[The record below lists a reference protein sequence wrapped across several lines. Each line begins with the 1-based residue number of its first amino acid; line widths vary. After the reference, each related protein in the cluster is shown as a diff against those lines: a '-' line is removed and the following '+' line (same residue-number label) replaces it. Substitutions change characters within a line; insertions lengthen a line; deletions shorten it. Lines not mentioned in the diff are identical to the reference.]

1 MVLERFVSF
10 FGLFFLIGLA
20 WLMSSRRDHFP
31 WRVVAWG
38 VVLQFVFAALI
49 FYTWL
54 GEVFFVWLDQAFL
67 AVVGC
72 TKSGV
77 ALLFGRSAV
86 ESGSPMNNFAFTGL
100 PIIIFFSALMSVLY
114 YFGVMQWIVRG
125 MAVGMQKTLRTSGAE
140 TLSAAANIFVGQTE
154 APLMIRP
161 YLERM
166 TRSELMAVM
175 VGGFATVAG
184 SVMAVYVTQFGVN
197 AGHLLTA
204 SVISAPAG
212 LLIAKVMQPEV
223 DQPQTL
229 GTMLIDTPSE
239 ATNAIHAAAEG
250 AADGVKLAINVAA
263 MIIAFLALIALAD
276 LLLEQ
281 LGHGVAWVSANWFSK
296 PVEVHWSL
304 TALVGYLFYPLAWLM
319 GVESGDCPRVGE
331 LLAIRTVGNEFLAY
345 EQMHQWLPAEG
356 ERLLSPRSEMIVTYA
371 LCGFA
376 NLGSIGVQIGGIGA
390 LAPGR
395 RAELAQLGMRAMIG
409 GILASH
415 MTACVAGVLR

>member
-1 MVLERFVSF
+1 MLLERFVSF

-20 WLMSSRRDHFP
+20 WLMSSRRDRFP
-31 WRVVAWG
+31 SRVVAWG
-38 VVLQFVFAALI
+38 VLLQFVFAALI

-54 GEVFFVWLDQAFL
+54 GKLFFVWLDRAFV

-72 TKSGV
+72 TDSGV
-77 ALLFGRSAV
+77 ALLFGPAALK
-86 ESGSPMNNFAFTGL
+86 EGSLVNTFAFRAL
-100 PIIIFFSALMSVLY
+100 PIIIFFSSLMSVLY
-114 YFGVMQWIVRG
+114 YFGVMQWVVRG

-140 TLSAAANIFVGQTE
+140 TLAAAANIFVGQTE
-154 APLMIRP
+154 APLIIRP
-161 YLERM
+161 YLEGM

-175 VGGFATVAG
+175 VGGFANVAG

-204 SVISAPAG
+204 SVISAPAS
-212 LLIAKVMQPEV
+212 LLIAKVMQPEL

-229 GTMLIDTPSE
+229 GTMLIDAPSE
-239 ATNAIHAAAEG
+239 ATNVIHAATEG

-281 LGHGVAWVSANWFSK
+281 LGYGVAWVSANWFGK
-296 PVEVHWSL
+296 PLEVHWSL
-304 TALVGYLFYPLAWLM
+304 TRLVGYLFYPLAWLL

-331 LLAIRTVGNEFLAY
+331 LLAIKIVGNEFLAY
-345 EQMHQWLPAEG
+345 DQMHKWLPTGG
-356 ERLLSPRSEMIVTYA
+356 ERLLSPRSEMLATYA

-376 NLGSIGVQIGGIGA
+376 NFGSIGVQIGGIGA

-395 RAELAQLGMRAMIG
+395 RAELAQLGLRAMIG
-409 GILASH
+409 GALASH

>member
-1 MVLERFVSF
+1 MLLERFVSF

-20 WLMSSRRDHFP
+20 WLMSSRRDRFP

-38 VVLQFVFAALI
+38 VLLQFVFAALI

-54 GEVFFVWLDQAFL
+54 GEVFFVWLDRAFV

-72 TKSGV
+72 TDSGV
-77 ALLFGRSAV
+77 ALLFGKAAL
-86 ESGSPMNNFAFTGL
+86 EEGSIVNTFAFRAL
-100 PIIIFFSALMSVLY
+100 PIIIFFSSLMSVLY
-114 YFGVMQWIVRG
+114 YFGVMQWVVRG
-125 MAVGMQKTLRTSGAE
+125 MAAGMQKTLRTSGAE
-140 TLSAAANIFVGQTE
+140 TLAAAANIFVGQTE
-154 APLMIRP
+154 APLIIRP
-161 YLERM
+161 YLEGM
-166 TRSELMAVM
+166 TRSELMALM
-175 VGGFATVAG
+175 VGGFANVAG

-204 SVISAPAG
+204 SVISAPAS
-212 LLIAKVMQPEV
+212 LLIAKVMQPEL

-229 GTMLIDTPSE
+229 GTMRIDAPSE
-239 ATNAIHAAAEG
+239 ATNVIHAATEG

-276 LLLEQ
+276 LLLAQ
-281 LGHGVAWVSANWFSK
+281 LGYGVAWVSANWFGK
-296 PVEVHWSL
+296 TIEVHWSL
-304 TALVGYLFYPLAWLM
+304 TALVGYLFYPLAWLL

-331 LLAIRTVGNEFLAY
+331 LLAIKIVGNEFLAY
-345 EQMHQWLPAEG
+345 DQMHKWLPAGG
-356 ERLLSPRSEMIVTYA
+356 ERLLSPRSEMLATYA

-376 NLGSIGVQIGGIGA
+376 NFGSIGVQIGGIGA

-395 RAELAQLGMRAMIG
+395 RAELAQLGLRAMIG
-409 GILASH
+409 GALASH